1 MEQPIT
7 PTTTKG
13 LVIGLILIIISL
25 AMYFAN
31 MDVNGPVK
39 WVGFIVFILGIIWS
53 IYSYGKQVEY
63 NSTFGNYFG
72 HGFKVAA
79 VVTIL
84 MIIYLAIF
92 IVLFPDFKEKILD
105 QTRAGMRQN
114 DKMTEEQITQ
124 AMEISRKFFMIGLL
138 GFTLLG
144 YLIFGA
150 LSALIGAAIT
160 KKNPNKFVGDIN
172 QMGTSWILL

>member
-1 MEQPIT
+1 MEQTIT
-7 PTTTKG
+7 TTTTKG

-31 MDVNGPVK
+31 IDVNGPVK
-39 WVGFIVFILGIIWS
+39 WVGFIIFIAGIIWS
-53 IYSYGKQVEY
+53 VHSYGKQVDY
-63 NSTFGNYFG
+63 NSTFGNYFA
-72 HGFKVAA
+72 HGFKVSA
-79 VVTIL
+79 VVTLL

-92 IVLFPDFKEKILD
+92 IALFPDFKEKVLE
-105 QTRAGMRQN
+105 QTRAGMHQN

-124 AMEISRKFFMIGLL
+124 AMEISRKFFMVGLI
-138 GFTLLG
+138 GFTLIG

-160 KKNPNKFVGDIN
+160 KKQPDKFVGDVN
-172 QMGTSWILL
+172 QIGK

>member
-1 MEQPIT
+1 MEQKIT
-7 PTTTKG
+7 TTTTKG
-13 LVIGLILIIISL
+13 LVIGLIIIIISL
-25 AMYFAN
+25 ATYFAN
-31 MDVNGPVK
+31 LDVNGPVK
-39 WVGFIVFILGIIWS
+39 WVGFIVFIAGIIWS
-53 IYSYGKQVEY
+53 VNSYGKQVDY

-72 HGFKVAA
+72 YGFKVSA

-84 MIIYLAIF
+84 MIIYLAVF
-92 IVLFPDFKEKILD
+92 VALFPDFKEKILE

-124 AMEISRKFFMIGLL
+124 AMEISRKFFMVGLI

-150 LSALIGAAIT
+150 ISALIGAAIT
-160 KKNPNKFVGDIN
+160 KKQPNQFAGDIN
-172 QMGTSWILL
+172 QTSK